1 MRHGAV
7 GRDGHP
13 MLLDPFTLHVVSV
26 FTLAVAAGLLLA
38 AWLHQ
43 RKVSALVVWAGA
55 FGLGAVAT
63 ALILSRGHIPTFW
76 SITFA
81 NTALACGYGLL
92 WSGARLFDGRRVMP
106 IIAFSGAGLWLAAYP
121 LPEVHADATYRAVVM
136 AMIGTGYTLA
146 TAFELWRDRNDSLR
160 YRWPV
165 IALLILHTAAT
176 LLRIPL
182 AGNALTPI
190 EITEL
195 ASFVM
200 FETVLLSM
208 CCAYLLPGLVSERT
222 ASRHMTD
229 ARIDPLTGVNN
240 RRSFIEQGERIVL
253 RCVQD
258 KRPVALLLCDLDHFK
273 AVNDEHGHAAG
284 DRVLVAFCRLAE
296 EQLRPSD
303 LLARLGGEEF
313 VCLLPDLFPKDALMV
328 ADRLRKAFADVP
340 QQVQGDVFRCTV
352 SIGLAVADA
361 TCCDLYSLLTNADRA
376 LYRAKKGG
384 RNRAFMEI
392 EGTHQQLA
400 LPGVA

>member
-1 MRHGAV
+1 
-7 GRDGHP
+7 
-13 MLLDPFTLHVVSV
+13 MLLDPFTLLVVSA
-26 FTLAVAAGLLLA
+26 FTLAVAAALLLA

-43 RKVSALVVWAGA
+43 RQVNALVVWAAA
-55 FGLGAVAT
+55 FGLGAIAT
-63 ALILSRGHIPTFW
+63 ALIISRGHLPTFW
-76 SITFA
+76 TITIA

-106 IIAFSGAGLWLAAYP
+106 IVALLGAGLWLVAYP
-121 LPEVHADATYRAVVM
+121 LPEVHADATYRAVIM
-136 AMIGTGYTLA
+136 AMIGASYTLA
-146 TAFELWRDRNDSLR
+146 AAFELWRDRRDNLR

-165 IALLILHTAAT
+165 IGLLILHAVAV
-176 LLRIPL
+176 LLRILL
-182 AGNALTPI
+182 AGTELTTI

-208 CCAYLLPGLVSERT
+208 CCAYLLPGMVGERV

-229 ARIDPLTGVNN
+229 ARIDPLTGINN

-284 DRVLVAFCRLAE
+284 DRVLIAFCRLAE

-313 VCLLPDLFPKDALMV
+313 VCLLPDLSAKDALSV
-328 ADRLRKAFADVP
+328 ADRLRLAFADAP
-340 QQVQGDVFRCTV
+340 QRIEGDVFRCTV
-352 SIGLAVADA
+352 SIGLAVSDA
-361 TCCDLYSLLTNADRA
+361 TCSDLYALLTNADRA

-384 RNRAFMEI
+384 RNCAFLEI
-392 EGTHQQLA
+392 EGMHQQLA

>member
-1 MRHGAV
+1 
-7 GRDGHP
+7 
-13 MLLDPFTLHVVSV
+13 MLLDPFTLLVVGA
-26 FTLAVAAGLLLA
+26 FTLAVAAALLLA
-38 AWLHQ
+38 AWMHQ
-43 RKVSALVVWAGA
+43 RQVNALVVWAGA

-63 ALILSRGHIPTFW
+63 TLIISRGHIPDFW

-106 IIAFSGAGLWLAAYP
+106 IVGLLGAGLWLAAYP
-121 LPEVHADATYRAVVM
+121 LPEVHANATYRAVLM
-136 AMIGTGYTLA
+136 AVIGTAYTLA
-146 TAFELWRDRNDSLR
+146 AAFELGRDRRDNLR

-165 IALLILHTAAT
+165 IGLLILHAAAT

-182 AGNALTPI
+182 TGSALTPI

-208 CCAYLLPGLVSERT
+208 CCAYLLPGMVSERT
-222 ASRHMTD
+222 ASRHMID

-253 RCVQD
+253 RCLQG
-258 KRPVALLLCDLDHFK
+258 KRSVALLLCDLDHFK
-273 AVNDEHGHAAG
+273 AVNDEHGHQAG
-284 DRVLVAFCRLAE
+284 DRVLIAFCRLAE

-303 LLARLGGEEF
+303 LLARIGGEEF
-313 VCLLPDLFPKDALMV
+313 VCLLPDLSPKDALSV
-328 ADRLRKAFADVP
+328 AERLRMAFAETP
-340 QQVQGDVFRCTV
+340 QRVEDEVFRCTV
-352 SIGLAVADA
+352 SIGLAVSDA

-376 LYRAKKGG
+376 LYRAKKAG
-384 RNRAFMEI
+384 RNCALVEI
-392 EGTHQQLA
+392 EGSHQQLA

>member
-1 MRHGAV
+1 
-7 GRDGHP
+7 
-13 MLLDPFTLHVVSV
+13 MLLDPFTLLVVSA
-26 FTLAVAAGLLLA
+26 FTLAVAAALLLA

-43 RKVSALVVWAGA
+43 RQVDALVVWAGA

-63 ALILSRGHIPTFW
+63 ALILSRGHIPAFW

-92 WSGARLFDGRRVMP
+92 WSGARLFDGRRAMP
-106 IIAFSGAGLWLAAYP
+106 IVALFGAGLWLVTYP
-121 LPEVHADATYRAVVM
+121 LPEVHADAAYRAVLM
-136 AMIGTGYTLA
+136 AMIGTFYTMA
-146 TAFELWRDRNDSLR
+146 AAFELWRDRNDNLR

-165 IALLILHTAAT
+165 ICLLILHAAAV

-182 AGNALTPI
+182 AGADLTSI

-208 CCAYLLPGLVSERT
+208 CCAYLLPGMVNERA
-222 ASRHMTD
+222 ASKHMTE

-284 DRVLVAFCRLAE
+284 DQVLIAFCRVAE
-296 EQLRPSD
+296 EQLRPLD

-313 VCLLPDLFPKDALMV
+313 VCLLPDLSPKDALSV
-328 ADRLRKAFADVP
+328 AERLRMAFADLP
-340 QQVQGDVFRCTV
+340 QRVEGHTFRCTV
-352 SIGLAVADA
+352 SIGLAVSDA
-361 TCCDLYSLLTNADRA
+361 TCCDLYALLTNADHA

-384 RNRAFMEI
+384 RNCALVQI
-392 EGTHQQLA
+392 EGAHQQLA

>member
-1 MRHGAV
+1 
-7 GRDGHP
+7 
-13 MLLDPFTLHVVSV
+13 MLLDPFTLLVVSA
-26 FTLAVAAGLLLA
+26 FTLAVAAALLLA

-43 RKVSALVVWAGA
+43 RQVNALVVWAGA

-63 ALILSRGHIPTFW
+63 ALIISRGHIPTFW

-106 IIAFSGAGLWLAAYP
+106 VVVLMGAGLWLIAYP
-121 LPEVHADATYRAVVM
+121 LPEVHANATYRAVVM
-136 AMIGTGYTLA
+136 AVIGTAYTLA

-165 IALLILHTAAT
+165 ICLLILHAVAV

-182 AGNALTPI
+182 AGTTLTSI
-190 EITEL
+190 EFTEL

-208 CCAYLLPGLVSERT
+208 CCAYLLPGMVSERV
-222 ASRHMTD
+222 ASRHMID

-284 DRVLVAFCRLAE
+284 DRVLIAFCRLAE

-313 VCLLPDLFPKDALMV
+313 VCLLPDLSPKDALSV
-328 ADRLRKAFADVP
+328 AERLRLMFAEAP
-340 QQVQGDVFRCTV
+340 QSVGGDVFRCTV
-352 SIGLAVADA
+352 SIGLAVSDA
-361 TCCDLYSLLTNADRA
+361 TCCDLYSLLTDADRA
-376 LYRAKKGG
+376 LYRAKKSG
-384 RNRAFMEI
+384 RNCALMEI
-392 EGTHQQLA
+392 ESTHQQLA